1 METKVGKYTAHFSA
15 VPLLSG
21 GFVGL
26 TTLVWNE
33 ADATLRQTREYFDEF
48 STAAEAERHA
58 REQTLLRRH
67 LSVLAA

>member
-26 TTLVWNE
+26 ATLVWNE
-33 ADATLRQTREYFDEF
+33 ADATLRQTREFFDEF
-48 STAAEAERHA
+48 RTAVEAEKHA
-58 REQTLLRRH
+58 REKTLLRRQGA
-67 LSVLAA
+67 VLPS

>member
-1 METKVGKYTAHFSA
+1 METTVGKYTAHFSA

-26 TTLVWNE
+26 ATLVWNE

-48 STAAEAERHA
+48 ATAAEAERHA
-58 REQTLLRRH
+58 RERTLQRRH
-67 LSVLAA
+67 TAVLAA